1 MNTIYKVIW
10 NDALR
15 VYQVVNELCSSHRK
29 ACSVKAVHVEKPL
42 TQSVKQ
48 ALTAIAA
55 VAALIPAAQALDF
68 DPSYQIN
75 IGESTVVGGNDNIP
89 TFTADQLPQEGGIL
103 TIDKSV
109 LTGFTTQVYQQ
120 DESRDFTIF
129 KTDKDLWDPD
139 NITIQFV
146 DQEGNPLDDTDP
158 LGSTNAAAFY
168 YDAEFLGMLKDD
180 AHVAFTLKRI
190 DLLSNQGMGQ
200 RFDVSATDPTDPTG
214 PEGIVDDLKS
224 AITGGG
230 NITFSFTANQAG
242 GNTHGYLRL
251 ADFDDVAAGTQTNTY
266 SGWTFVGF
274 DDYHA
279 ESDSV
284 TIYFGKDKAFGNTEN
299 LEVATNSEVWFGDLD
314 RQQAYTQTVH
324 GLQGAGLLDLGSNAK
339 LTLAQSGTATGNVS
353 DGDETIRID
362 NEFAGSD
369 NAWFEIDLSNQ
380 VAGYEVWF
388 SNKNESKYG
397 AYTGGI
403 SLANGV
409 IQSYNDKRQITVDD
423 DIYTPNAILNTATL
437 RLENGGQLLTSG
449 SGIVH
454 NLIINNS
461 GSWTSGAE
469 NSNALA
475 FSTVD
480 LGTTVLQVTGDLTLQ
495 SDATV
500 NVDSLGTE
508 GLEGA
513 VSGKSFFDADE
524 GLESVL
530 IEVVGNVS
538 DNGHQLTLAGDAVSG
553 SGTAVMQGGEQVAE
567 AKWNFDS
574 TLQFAEGTGDAN
586 DTYSI
591 RYQLAEVNISGGKI
605 FSLSTKSGNETQNFT
620 ALLSGDGDLEIDAP
634 GKTIE
639 IGHNGGNAYTGDTV
653 VTNETNVVLTENAAL
668 GTGSGALTIEG
679 SGSVVLNQGVQQS
692 GSGLSGTGSLTINS
706 GAAYTLNG
714 SGDTTITNT
723 ILGSGSFNVDL
734 GGTDNELKFSQTDA
748 FNGALSLSH
757 GSLNLVN
764 GSTVLESSKVTLGFG
779 SAITFGSGSKVDS
792 LYVGSDADLNADTLI
807 IGGPAGLTVTD
818 KLTFENNRTFDVTD
832 VEVQADIDLI
842 DLDSDFSS
850 NNFVNAGTFDPD
862 GHSFSINVNGAETT
876 SDGKLKVVRDY
887 VQTVNNAKDEV
898 AETTWLLDPNLVA
911 KENEGLFAGVQ
922 LTNINVLSGKTLSI
936 GAGKDSTLTAQLS
949 SESNSGSI
957 VFSDGSITVSN
968 ESNDYDVATVVNAG
982 TTLTLGA
989 SHSLGNTSEL
999 SVAGTLVVGNGIEQ
1013 TVYGWDS
1020 GASGSITLDGSLAL
1034 DQTGDATI
1042 GNTFSGNGAFDVDLG
1057 DSGNSLVF
1065 SNGAAFSG
1073 FSGKLALSNLSF
1085 DVANTTNY
1093 STLLSGTDVQLNS
1106 GAIFNADAEGS
1117 IQTGKFDFNGG
1128 TLLIGDVT
1136 AGNETAPKLSVDGD
1150 ILISQSSTILLDG
1163 VNLQGTENILAA
1175 DNGVTQAIAG
1185 YTGQVSGSVADLKVS
1200 GTGESEI
1207 TNAGSDTPVAYG
1219 IWGTSG
1225 NVQDN
1230 TSDKTLDVNLTLEEI
1245 QLADTETGLILDASS
1260 LTAGADSTISAVI
1273 TDRDQTAGKIVFS
1286 GGSITLGGSE
1296 PNTYTGETD
1305 VTGGIVT
1312 LAKDSG
1318 FGTTS
1323 KLLIS
1328 NGAKVDLGNYN
1339 QTVGALEIGTDAVNA
1354 ADALTGTGTLTLGI
1368 PNGAKASHIY
1378 GTNDF
1383 FGTVALAN
1391 DHDLHLNS
1399 TDGLGDNATL
1409 VFNADSDSMLT
1420 LSGAGAGTFA
1430 TTLSGTGDVQLI
1442 GSTGIVIAGNN
1453 SNFGG
1458 DWLLSG
1464 SSTASVSGTA
1474 TNTVDLILGGSGGT
1488 VTLAGSNDKLTL
1500 TQAGSAFNVSHGFA
1514 GDGYLEVLG
1523 TGADQTFGFASQW
1536 DDFSGTMA
1544 IGSGLHMTVGGSAG
1558 TSGANNAHNLANAD
1572 FILSGDSTLT
1582 VASGSEAVDTFQ
1594 NLSIQNSTI
1603 VFEGTMGFG
1612 AGTDELA
1619 QLVVESLSA
1628 GTGSILNVAMPSAG
1642 SDMVGSLN
1650 QSNLLETSGL
1660 NPFQTLISTNGITGF
1675 ENLQLSGG
1683 NSGTDLRQNIVDEA
1697 GTTVATG
1704 HYDYVLASGG
1714 SDNND
1719 VGIAYTLT
1727 QVDISGNQTLTLTGS
1742 AEGAALSAKV
1752 TGNQTGDLL
1761 INGAKGS
1768 SVFLTGSNSYSG
1780 TTTVSSGVTLSAGES
1795 GLGHTENLL
1804 VSGSYVNSGTN
1815 TIGGLTVDSSGS
1827 VTLNETVLTIV
1838 HDETNGIS
1846 QVDGALQVGANGEL
1860 SVTNGQLIVSSNN
1873 ADEFLGLLVLGD
1885 GATSATAIAQ
1895 NADAFGTGTIE
1906 FVGSGSTFKLEDDA
1920 ASVLKNTFSGSGT
1933 ISVDLGS
1940 SGNAFVFEKDSTK
1953 LTAGS
1958 DLTLANAFFTFES
1971 GANAAMAERLDIT
1984 VGQGAVLTNNGDQDR
1999 SIHGLTLAGG
2009 VLDFGAVDNDSGVFN
2024 LGGSGSLTIEN
2035 DVVTTVTFDTAQST
2049 GTRNIGDTGSELLEE
2064 GGVFDLALITG
2075 IHDFTGATTTIGDK
2089 KKIDNLQTGVDFE
2102 ESRETIYQDIVSGD
2116 PLEKVAEIYRDNG
2129 NFFYDSG
2136 TGNGDGSVHIE
2147 YDFKRIDLLYTGN
2160 DNGLTIN
2167 ASGSLTA
2174 QVTGSGNLVLG
2185 SDAKNLSVGS
2195 TSGNTYT
2202 GATYV
2207 RDGAIVTIAQTSG
2220 FGFTKELKNEGTVAL
2235 ADGVSQT
2242 VGALTGDGTIELGA
2256 GSTFTL
2262 DNYLLDAED
2271 TLISSGSANVAVN
2284 NEIQGAAGAQFVI
2297 DAAYGQDGKSKG
2309 TVTFG
2314 QANDLS
2320 GASFKLTNAVFNID
2334 GSTDNDYRTASSST
2348 DFILSAGTDATVDAG
2363 ELTNGESYEF
2373 TELSLE
2379 SGARLSVTN
2388 VTLTSSSDVGMTDAV
2403 IQTDILDLTNA
2414 SSTLSVA
2421 AEIDDSFDVL
2431 ANDQDQYSSIV
2442 IKYGELKGGS
2452 STQSNLVRDP
2462 DFDLSEIHQSHNSES
2477 PVAYVKWDGD
2487 LSFGSGDSSD
2497 PNDGTVEMTYYV
2509 DSIQLADEGNV
2520 GLRLAASEGE
2530 DSALT
2535 ATVTDYFDE
2544 KNNETH
2550 HGSLTFAGGEITI
2563 GSATETEA
2571 NTYTGKTFVTGGSV
2585 TLAKDSGFGTT
2596 SLLTISGGSVDLAS
2610 YNQTVGALSVNGTEV
2625 LKGTGTLTIGL
2636 AGDDAATTSTISGA
2650 NNFAGTVALQ
2660 NDHTLTLSDT
2670 SGLGSQASVSFASA
2684 DEKLIVEDADGG
2696 VFGTSLLG
2704 AGSISLSG
2712 QGIEIA
2718 GGNGGFS
2725 GVWQILGDSS
2735 VSANGTSAASA
2746 DTLLGSGATVNF
2758 ETASGS
2764 LTLRNSG
2771 STSWSVDEAFAGLGT
2786 LYVFGTGSDEQE
2798 FAFSRDWSSSTTFTG
2813 TMSIGSGMRFT
2824 VGGTG
2829 SGVNNAANL
2838 SQADFVLNE
2847 GSTLV
2852 VAAQEQTVDTFD
2864 ELDVLGGTISLNGKF
2879 GLGAAPD
2886 ELGSLQVGSL
2896 TGSGNVA
2903 LLIPTGSESV
2913 AQTTTANA
2921 LFDID
2926 ASDEGLF
2933 QALVTAEN
2941 GAVSADGW
2949 TLNGSETTSGSGL
2962 RQDVKAAD
2970 GTPTVAHAYYDYALK
2985 AGTIGDKSALGIGY
2999 DLTQVDILQTLDF
3012 TSGGSL
3018 SATVTGSGN
3027 LVVTSGSVKL
3037 TGKNTYS
3044 GTTTVAGD
3052 LEAGESG
3059 LGHTSG
3065 LILESDAKYTNA
3077 GANTVG
3083 YLDQQNA
3090 TLSINDKLTV
3100 FGSQASTIA
3109 GGSVTGSGSLVL
3121 ESNTLTVSGTVGGD
3135 YTGRVELGAN
3145 GSGAELKLES
3155 GAAGLGTGLVNFTNS
3170 DSTVSIS
3177 AFEDTT
3183 LSNTY
3188 SGAGQ
3193 IDVDLGGKDNV
3204 FAFSA
3209 SQRSGDFTGKL
3220 NIANATY
3227 RLWNDNGSLSEATL
3241 STNAGAVVEVNTIGN
3256 LADRKVS
3263 SLTLGGGTLDFGEL
3277 STSNDENGQISTG
3290 SVNFVEGQHTTI
3302 DLTLAA
3308 QTDATGSAVFG
3319 TGEKLYLIEG
3329 YGSLGA
3335 GADVQDYLT
3344 LHTDAQTTTETVRQH
3359 NTDVA
3364 KLHYGSGALAS
3375 DDGGIYA
3382 SWNLD
3387 TIELLSNAN
3396 GGFRITENGTIS
3408 ALVSGSGDWT
3418 FDGTG
3423 AEVVIGTTSTNHNT
3437 YTGSTSVT
3445 NDAAVTLAKDEALGD
3460 TSKLEITS
3468 GGTVHFGNTAQTIG
3482 ALSVT
3487 DSGSFSLGASGSV
3500 SLSGNSYIGTANT
3513 AVSGTIAVTGSHSLT
3528 LGHEDATGEADIVLG
3543 QDDALVLDGIGTE
3556 ETPAVFDNQIAA
3568 ADGTSG
3574 GKVDIAAGSFVE
3586 LKNTTNTANVFST
3599 ASVDGTLYVNG
3610 MDETSTALGNAEIK
3624 MSGSGTTVLSGDA
3637 AWTLNNAL
3645 DIGAEATLALS
3656 AGGIG
3661 NEFKFGGTDQTINGK
3676 VTFTDLLFKLGTGS
3690 VLTNADVTAG
3700 SQTHIIVEQGDAAQ
3714 QVGDLTL
3721 ASGSEITFEGSMGV
3735 GNVDTKTL
3743 GQLNVSGTLTLEAG
3757 STVHVD
3763 IDEQTGAGS
3772 SIAQNQLVQTADE
3785 GSFQNLITAGTING
3799 TVGGISLTD
3808 SNGVK
3813 LQTVEGFIKD
3823 EDDNNVAVGSFGSV
3837 LQIQGKSFG
3846 VHYGLQAIDIV
3857 GDLTISESGTF
3868 AIDISSVTG
3877 SGSLTVSASGEGL
3890 TLSGTNGYTV
3900 ATNVT
3905 GILKADEGALGQ
3917 TQLLNVAE
3925 NASYT
3930 NIGENKVGELES
3942 SGTLVLD
3949 EALTVAN
3956 DKRGGDGVSHIADIV
3971 TGTGDLNI
3979 EQGELVVSTVET
3991 TGTGDIPGYSGD
4003 VTLGTE
4009 SAGATLTLEAEAGA
4023 KFGTGTIVFANKA
4036 SSLNAE
4042 ASGDV
4047 TLGNLLS
4054 GAGSIAV
4061 SGTGSN
4067 DAFGFNG
4074 SQTALAAG
4082 TDVSLTNVDYSLAK
4096 AGSDVFDN
4104 ASLSLA
4110 SGILTVNDGTSS
4122 YADRTIAGL
4131 TVNNAEVDFG
4141 TMGGDT
4147 QKGVINLAGNELV
4160 VGEDG
4165 ATFKL
4170 NAELDDLTSNDGAAA
4185 LTTGESI
4192 TLVTDASTGNTTGIE
4207 VIVGN
4212 DANSYSQ
4219 AIYQQHA
4226 QEDSASVHA
4235 YLTGTADSGMTAT
4248 DADQDGDFDLSVGLN
4263 HKALEIVDEY
4273 VVSKDGELSL
4283 KVTDHDLQASAG
4295 GLTVSGAQLTLS
4307 NEENNYHGAT
4317 KVEAGA
4323 ALTLGADTALG
4334 NTSELNVDDQSSVAF
4349 GGYDQTIGKIDS
4361 SGVLTSTDGEGNTL
4375 TITNGG
4381 RASGTNNDF
4390 HMNIVLNGTENLVL
4404 EDALALGDGSVTVS
4418 SADTDLVLNGI
4429 GTAETAVE
4437 YANSVGGS
4445 GGVTVS
4451 GNSNVLLTGTNNFAG
4466 GLTVEEGSTVNA
4478 EGDIYSHISTGEIAL
4493 AGTAN
4498 VTLTAQST
4506 GDWDWD
4512 RKVSGAGTLHLDR
4525 ADGAASGG
4533 DLVLTADSIKVF
4545 TGDIS
4550 LENWSIALNETSTT
4564 FNALKGSQA
4573 SLTLGAGANAEV
4585 TGDIALNGKTVTVG
4599 NGGSLTFTGVAAPG
4613 GDNDDASTLT
4623 VGELHLDD
4631 GFVIDLGVA
4640 DPNVKADQLLT
4651 QDDAGGTDVKVATAT
4666 NGISG
4671 DLSSG
4676 HVSVNGSTVSE
4687 DDTIRFNVVQTS
4699 TEEAKNGTVAEG
4711 IYGVKF
4717 EKTSGETADEKN
4729 LVVNYKLA
4737 GVEILGN
4744 KTLVMDGDGADE
4756 THGNTFTGFIKGSGN
4771 LEIAG
4776 DAVYLTNN
4784 TNSFTGTTTVVAG
4797 ASLHAA
4803 AGALGSETAST
4814 ASLNVSGAGTAYI
4827 TGNNT
4832 VEGLQIAQS
4841 GKLVLGDEKTAVP
4854 EDPVTLTLK
4863 SDVTAGSRLDGNL
4876 VGNGTLM
4883 VVGSGDV
4890 YDINKADLT
4899 IVGAQGDF
4907 YGDLVLDKR
4916 AWIDLTTTGT
4926 NIFGNSSADASNQI
4940 KVSKDSLLT
4949 IHSTNA
4955 LGSIFGGVFADGAG
4969 EHGGRVEITLADS
4982 SLGFMFSTKQNE
4994 AGFTG
4999 TIALQKG
5006 TIALDNLFSDAL
5018 PEGSAVKAL
5027 ADATLELGADGRAV
5041 LNSAIGG
5048 STGSYDAHLGGLTM
5062 KGGSIE
5068 FGSISYDAGDDSAA
5082 SGAHASHIDLGGDG
5096 ILDLYA
5102 PVKDEESGN
5111 IVTQSTITIAQ
5122 NETNTLSS
5130 SGTEMLA
5137 ADDGTSI
5144 VLIHGIGKL
5153 YANGVDVTDRAEDYR
5168 HILNDYLHLVNDAE
5182 GTQLLEQEVTI
5193 DGFGSVANVA
5203 EVVRTF
5209 DDELTFGH
5217 LSKDSTDYAVSLGYK
5232 VDQVGLLYS
5241 TDAIT
5246 SADISAGA
5254 YSNDNLW
5261 QGLTIT
5267 TSDKEERNVF
5277 QAAIVDG
5284 NNGAATGNLVLRGND
5299 KGDVL
5304 TIAGNNTYHGKTW
5317 LKDGAQIAFGIDNA
5331 FGNTQ
5336 ALRIDDTSSV
5346 DLGTHSQTVDMLF
5359 ALGDNAIKGAAGSE
5373 LTVSDEAVIKGANA
5387 GFAGD
5392 INLNGDTTI
5401 NNVAGLGTGTAALG
5415 SGVTLTIDGAE
5426 GDMRNSAISG
5436 GTNTSIAIE
5445 NQAAV
5450 AINDGQI
5457 DDYEGSFL
5465 VADDSS
5471 LAVSTVSGG
5480 IFEFNNLN
5488 TKIEGE
5494 LIIENAQFTI
5504 PKPVQTGNQKYS
5516 ILQGAE
5522 LTVDD
5527 NGEIVVSHAV
5537 DSNQVTDLALN
5548 DGSTITFDGGATPG
5562 VTNPDQGHIDL
5573 GGGNLAI
5580 KGDVTV
5586 KVDMG
5591 SYVNA
5596 DMVEE
5601 AQEVANL
5608 PLTATD
5614 LVADK
5619 TDMILSN
5626 LVSGDL
5632 PDNFTDGEGNDYRLT
5647 LETTG
5652 ADYADGKLNVG
5663 IYNDASDK
5671 DVVATGTYDYKVSL
5685 TDEGE
5690 NEGLN
5695 LSYGLVGVELHET
5708 LTLKGY
5714 EDEAF
5719 DNELG
5724 VAVTG
5729 KGGLKI
5735 ASGTVSITGENSYE
5749 GATTV
5754 QAGATLNTNSYGGS
5768 LGSAS
5773 KHTSKLELVSAAE
5786 DASTTGAIANI
5797 RGSETVGA
5805 LAMGEGTTLNL
5816 GAEAGGTSGEHVF
5829 FTIDSTVKDSHSVVA
5844 GNLVGGSDTTLAVI
5858 GDGKSDQADLTIKS
5872 ANKDFLGDIH
5882 LTGAHV
5888 KLESLNSLGVS
5899 GTVVFDEDS
5908 TVEISSSSNEGTTSD
5923 NHYGEGVE
5931 RNVHIFQHLLVGD
5944 GTLRVTL
5951 DNADDYFDF
5960 DARQY
5965 TYEDPAKQNFTGT
5978 MELVSGI
5985 FKFTEK
5991 NATVLQSVEVVLD
6004 ENGTLDISGQ
6014 PGNTVD
6020 RTIRGL
6026 TLVGGT
6032 LEFGS
6037 LSIDRVNTEAM
6048 SAHVDLM
6055 ENDLKL
6061 ADPEKKVQISFDQN
6075 AANNLSATGSEIVN
6089 ASDEDGSKIVLIHN
6103 IGDLKVIENGEERV
6117 FGSNDRLDDY
6127 MQLDLSDTN
6136 EKQTLKQALTTNP
6149 DGELVDVATV
6159 HRNFGSFGY
6168 EDLADVDLGNAV
6180 YVDYQINSIE
6190 LIHTTTDADAGD
6202 KRWEGLTV
6210 STSEAANNLGAH
6222 LSGAGNLVIAEGT
6235 GNKPLF
6241 IGSTKP
6247 ESEQNEYEGRTWV
6260 QAGADVAFAAD
6271 NAFGKTSALRVDAGA
6286 TVDLN
6291 GHSQIVG
6298 DLFIYGDDS
6307 LVGAAGS
6314 TLKVTGTSEISGTSR
6329 YEGEILFDSK
6339 DAVTGFVTEVEG
6351 LGTSMSIGDKYTLEV
6366 TDQTK
6371 TEGADTVQLSSNLKD
6386 GESGGGVL
6394 SIGSSTTSGNVP
6406 IELTGD
6412 NSGFSG
6418 LIQVNDGWSLAA
6430 TVNGDE
6436 ELADRLGKGELQLVS
6451 DAEAVI
6457 DFENSGD
6464 VAWNHVVTGGGNL
6477 VVSTDSGYAVDFTG
6491 GLDNFKGTVTVAGGN
6506 FDLAAH
6512 SGKLG
6517 GAESFVATGADSH
6530 VEVKG
6535 DNVHFDKDV
6544 IVENGASLGF
6554 EKPLDLSQTE
6564 EPLLTVDGDII
6575 IGANAQVNIN
6585 VDGELEVGET
6595 PDAPLDTSVITMA
6608 DEGKL
6613 EYVIAAVNEDAAP
6626 TGQVSVNSSA
6636 DLVLNM
6642 NGESGSGTTTAS
6654 IDITDGGKTVA
6665 TGKYDFDLAAS
6676 VDRKELGISYH
6687 LTEVDV
6693 HKGEKLRLAG
6703 AVSGATSS
6711 EDWDNASVLR
6721 ADITDTH
6728 GNGSVALVEGELKL
6742 TGGHNTYHGTTTVG
6756 NGSSEA
6762 VLTVGEGS
6770 SLGNTSTVTVNG
6782 NAALVNESVLTKA
6795 QNIVVDEA
6803 GALNLSAWRET
6814 SGLQKVSRLELT
6826 SGKSVVNGTFIG
6838 EGDLALTNKATF
6850 DVNNLSDYEYTG
6862 NVSVGEEARFA
6873 LNATG
6878 GTTVEVHNNFEA
6890 LPDADAGTVAFTGNG
6905 ATFKLEGHSVDF
6917 KSGTFSL
6924 GDNVTI
6930 SASNINALG
6939 GEDSTMTITTEGKD
6953 DEATVLFNYTE
6964 EKSNRYVTMT
6974 QTMTSGIT
6982 FEKTGNGVLEL
6993 SDNAMGAG
7001 AVKVE
7006 EGGAFF
7012 GEAGQ
7017 TDAFDTDLTVGED
7030 GWAAGFGGVGTLTV
7044 DRGGSFYVGGRAGYN
7059 SLLSNGVA
7067 RLAEGDE
7074 AGEATG
7080 GKTVSFTVN
7089 GDVNNK
7095 GVIYVGSKTD
7105 EGAAPADSSYI
7116 GNELVIKGDYNVTAS
7131 DNGGIFDMNA
7141 VIAGN
7146 DKSSADHVTITG
7158 KINGEGYIDVNYDE
7172 TASTG
7177 GELEYLGLV
7186 SVNGGD
7192 DGESLKLKDKIKIG
7206 DLWYRL
7212 MWSSDENEY
7221 YLQSSV
7227 TDPGDGSWDTEDV
7240 ENVGGGARSALALM
7254 QVQTFDLSIH
7264 DHIGETL
7271 YVDPVTGEERRTTFW
7286 MIQRGDWTKF
7296 DNASGQLN
7304 ADGHVYTTHLGSDL
7318 ITRNTDNG
7326 TVRWGLL
7333 GSFADGDFDI
7343 SSSLDGKTAQGSFRG
7358 YSVGGYWAFES
7369 SAESGPFA
7377 ALQLRYNWF
7386 DNENGKDE
7394 YDVDGISITAEAGY
7408 DKRLSKGTTSS
7419 GRTYEWRVEPHV
7431 RAYWTNYGDPDDYT
7445 TPLGETYS
7453 SSFDNGM
7460 MVRVGARTKIAS
7472 MKGTGPAVQAYA
7484 EANWVYNNGDYS
7496 TTVSTKYGDVTSTQ
7510 EGANFAELRLG
7521 LEAQFTPKVN
7531 LWVEGHHQ
7539 TGSDNYESSGAMIGF
7554 KYRW

>member
-1 MNTIYKVIW
+1 
-10 NDALR
+10 
-15 VYQVVNELCSSHRK
+15 
-29 ACSVKAVHVEKPL
+29 
-42 TQSVKQ
+42 
-48 ALTAIAA
+48 
-55 VAALIPAAQALDF
+55 
-68 DPSYQIN
+68 
-75 IGESTVVGGNDNIP
+75 
-89 TFTADQLPQEGGIL
+89 
-103 TIDKSV
+103 
-109 LTGFTTQVYQQ
+109 
-120 DESRDFTIF
+120 
-129 KTDKDLWDPD
+129 
-139 NITIQFV
+139 
-146 DQEGNPLDDTDP
+146 
-158 LGSTNAAAFY
+158 
-168 YDAEFLGMLKDD
+168 
-180 AHVAFTLKRI
+180 
-190 DLLSNQGMGQ
+190 
-200 RFDVSATDPTDPTG
+200 
-214 PEGIVDDLKS
+214 
-224 AITGGG
+224 
-230 NITFSFTANQAG
+230 
-242 GNTHGYLRL
+242 
-251 ADFDDVAAGTQTNTY
+251 
-266 SGWTFVGF
+266 
-274 DDYHA
+274 
-279 ESDSV
+279 
-284 TIYFGKDKAFGNTEN
+284 
-299 LEVATNSEVWFGDLD
+299 
-314 RQQAYTQTVH
+314 
-324 GLQGAGLLDLGSNAK
+324 
-339 LTLAQSGTATGNVS
+339 
-353 DGDETIRID
+353 
-362 NEFAGSD
+362 
-369 NAWFEIDLSNQ
+369 
-380 VAGYEVWF
+380 
-388 SNKNESKYG
+388 
-397 AYTGGI
+397 
-403 SLANGV
+403 
-409 IQSYNDKRQITVDD
+409 
-423 DIYTPNAILNTATL
+423 
-437 RLENGGQLLTSG
+437 
-449 SGIVH
+449 
-454 NLIINNS
+454 
-461 GSWTSGAE
+461 
-469 NSNALA
+469 
-475 FSTVD
+475 
-480 LGTTVLQVTGDLTLQ
+480 
-495 SDATV
+495 
-500 NVDSLGTE
+500 
-508 GLEGA
+508 
-513 VSGKSFFDADE
+513 
-524 GLESVL
+524 
-530 IEVVGNVS
+530 
-538 DNGHQLTLAGDAVSG
+538 
-553 SGTAVMQGGEQVAE
+553 
-567 AKWNFDS
+567 
-574 TLQFAEGTGDAN
+574 
-586 DTYSI
+586 
-591 RYQLAEVNISGGKI
+591 
-605 FSLSTKSGNETQNFT
+605 
-620 ALLSGDGDLEIDAP
+620 
-634 GKTIE
+634 
-639 IGHNGGNAYTGDTV
+639 
-653 VTNETNVVLTENAAL
+653 
-668 GTGSGALTIEG
+668 
-679 SGSVVLNQGVQQS
+679 
-692 GSGLSGTGSLTINS
+692 
-706 GAAYTLNG
+706 
-714 SGDTTITNT
+714 
-723 ILGSGSFNVDL
+723 
-734 GGTDNELKFSQTDA
+734 
-748 FNGALSLSH
+748 
-757 GSLNLVN
+757 
-764 GSTVLESSKVTLGFG
+764 
-779 SAITFGSGSKVDS
+779 
-792 LYVGSDADLNADTLI
+792 
-807 IGGPAGLTVTD
+807 
-818 KLTFENNRTFDVTD
+818 
-832 VEVQADIDLI
+832 
-842 DLDSDFSS
+842 
-850 NNFVNAGTFDPD
+850 
-862 GHSFSINVNGAETT
+862 
-876 SDGKLKVVRDY
+876 
-887 VQTVNNAKDEV
+887 
-898 AETTWLLDPNLVA
+898 
-911 KENEGLFAGVQ
+911 
-922 LTNINVLSGKTLSI
+922 
-936 GAGKDSTLTAQLS
+936 
-949 SESNSGSI
+949 
-957 VFSDGSITVSN
+957 
-968 ESNDYDVATVVNAG
+968 
-982 TTLTLGA
+982 
-989 SHSLGNTSEL
+989 
-999 SVAGTLVVGNGIEQ
+999 
-1013 TVYGWDS
+1013 
-1020 GASGSITLDGSLAL
+1020 
-1034 DQTGDATI
+1034 
-1042 GNTFSGNGAFDVDLG
+1042 
-1057 DSGNSLVF
+1057 
-1065 SNGAAFSG
+1065 
-1073 FSGKLALSNLSF
+1073 
-1085 DVANTTNY
+1085 
-1093 STLLSGTDVQLNS
+1093 
-1106 GAIFNADAEGS
+1106 
-1117 IQTGKFDFNGG
+1117 
-1128 TLLIGDVT
+1128 
-1136 AGNETAPKLSVDGD
+1136 
-1150 ILISQSSTILLDG
+1150 
-1163 VNLQGTENILAA
+1163 
-1175 DNGVTQAIAG
+1175 
-1185 YTGQVSGSVADLKVS
+1185 
-1200 GTGESEI
+1200 
-1207 TNAGSDTPVAYG
+1207 
-1219 IWGTSG
+1219 
-1225 NVQDN
+1225 
-1230 TSDKTLDVNLTLEEI
+1230 
-1245 QLADTETGLILDASS
+1245 
-1260 LTAGADSTISAVI
+1260 
-1273 TDRDQTAGKIVFS
+1273 
-1286 GGSITLGGSE
+1286 
-1296 PNTYTGETD
+1296 
-1305 VTGGIVT
+1305 
-1312 LAKDSG
+1312 
-1318 FGTTS
+1318 
-1323 KLLIS
+1323 
-1328 NGAKVDLGNYN
+1328 
-1339 QTVGALEIGTDAVNA
+1339 
-1354 ADALTGTGTLTLGI
+1354 
-1368 PNGAKASHIY
+1368 
-1378 GTNDF
+1378 
-1383 FGTVALAN
+1383 
-1391 DHDLHLNS
+1391 
-1399 TDGLGDNATL
+1399 
-1409 VFNADSDSMLT
+1409 
-1420 LSGAGAGTFA
+1420 
-1430 TTLSGTGDVQLI
+1430 
-1442 GSTGIVIAGNN
+1442 
-1453 SNFGG
+1453 
-1458 DWLLSG
+1458 
-1464 SSTASVSGTA
+1464 
-1474 TNTVDLILGGSGGT
+1474 
-1488 VTLAGSNDKLTL
+1488 
-1500 TQAGSAFNVSHGFA
+1500 
-1514 GDGYLEVLG
+1514 
-1523 TGADQTFGFASQW
+1523 
-1536 DDFSGTMA
+1536 MA
-1544 IGSGLHMTVGGSAG
+1544 IGNGLLMTVGSSAG
-1558 TSGANNAHNLANAD
+1558 AASNNAHNLANAD
-1572 FILSGDSTLT
+1572 FIVSGGSVLT
-1582 VASGSEAVDTFQ
+1582 VETGTAAVDTFDK
-1594 NLSIQNSTI
+1594 LTI
-1603 VFEGTMGFG
+1603 DSGTVAFQGTLGFG
-1612 AGTDELA
+1612 ATTNELA
-1619 QLVVESLSA
+1619 QLVVGSLDAQQGATLNVSMP
-1628 GTGSILNVAMPSAG
+1628 GQNGNLTGSLAQTDLLTQNG
-1642 SDMVGSLN
+1642 S
-1650 QSNLLETSGL
+1650 
-1660 NPFQTLISTNGITGF
+1660 NPFQTLISTTEGITGF

-1683 NSGTDLRQNIVDEA
+1683 NSGSGLLQDIVS
-1697 GTTVATG
+1697 GNTTVATG
-1704 HYDYVLASGG
+1704 HYDYELASGNG
-1714 SDNND
+1714 GKD
-1719 VGIAYTLT
+1719 VGISYTLT
-1727 QVDISGNQTLTLTGS
+1727 QVDIEDNRTLTLTGTADGS
-1742 AEGAALSAKV
+1742 TLSA
-1752 TGNQTGDLL
+1752 
-1761 INGAKGS
+1761 A
-1768 SVFLTGSNSYSG
+1768 LTGSTSGELIVDGTKGSKVSLTGTNTYSG
-1780 TTTVSSGVTLSAGES
+1780 STTVNAGVTLEAGVS

-1804 VSGSYVNSGTN
+1804 VSGTYVNSGAN
-1815 TIGGLTVDSSGS
+1815 TIGGLTVDQNGE
-1827 VTLNETVLTIV
+1827 LDLGAAGTVLTIAET
-1838 HDETNGIS
+1838 DEAESSVINGTLTGS
-1846 QVDGALQVGANGEL
+1846 GTLHLANDGVGLTINSSNAAFGGTLIIGSGANTGI
-1860 SVTNGQLIVSSNN
+1860 TTITQ
-1873 ADEFLGLLVLGD
+1873 A
-1885 GATSATAIAQ
+1885 SAL
-1895 NADAFGTGTIE
+1895 
-1906 FVGSGSTFKLEDDA
+1906 GSGTVVFGSSGSKYSVDLNEA
-1920 ASVLKNTFSGSGT
+1920 ATIQNTFSGSGT
-1933 ISVDLGS
+1933 ILVDLGS
-1940 SGNAFVFEKDSTK
+1940 SGNAFTFGKDSTA
-1953 LTAGS
+1953 LTEGS
-1958 DLTLANAFFTFES
+1958 DLNLSNVAYSFES
-1971 GANAAMAERLDIT
+1971 GANAGMASKLDIT
-1984 VGQGAVLTNNGDQDR
+1984 VGQGAVLSNKGDQDR
-1999 SIHGLTLAGG
+1999 NLHGLTLDGG
-2009 VLDFGAVDNDSGVFN
+2009 LVDFGILDDHTGQFN
-2024 LGGSGSLTIEN
+2024 LGGGNLTISSETKVAFDTPDTTETGDREITTGQNLLSGGLFDLTLVSGIGNFSGALGTVDDEGNQLVSGLITDDSFSGSH
-2035 DVVTTVTFDTAQST
+2035 
-2049 GTRNIGDTGSELLEE
+2049 ELLLQDVDSDGANEE
-2064 GGVFDLALITG
+2064 VA
-2075 IHDFTGATTTIGDK
+2075 
-2089 KKIDNLQTGVDFE
+2089 NL
-2102 ESRETIYQDIVSGD
+2102 
-2116 PLEKVAEIYRDNG
+2116 YRDKG
-2129 NFFYDSG
+2129 QFYYNDIDKEL
-2136 TGNGDGSVHIE
+2136 TVE
-2147 YDFKRIDLLYTGN
+2147 YEVRVIDLLH
-2160 DNGLTIN
+2160 DVDDQGLTIN
-2167 ASGSLTA
+2167 VAGMADPAVLTA
-2174 QVTGSGNLVLG
+2174 QVTGSGNIVFEGGELTIG
-2185 SDAKNLSVGS
+2185 EAGETQDHNS
-2195 TSGNTYT
+2195 YT
-2202 GATYV
+2202 GKTYV
-2207 RDGAIVTIAQTSG
+2207 RDNAIVTIAEDSG
-2220 FGFTKELKNEGTVAL
+2220 FGTTAELNI
-2235 ADGVSQT
+2235 ADGSIVNVGAGLKQT
-2242 VGALTGDGTIELGA
+2242 VGSLTNTGTLNLGQSSTFTIDHSLLGETAAGNIAIATVVNGSTGAEFAIDGAYGTSGKAALDFADNNASNLS
-2256 GSTFTL
+2256 GSTFHLSNVLMTANGTNDKNYQIASTASDFVL
-2262 DNYLLDAED
+2262 DSGTVFTVNAANAGTGYEFLNEL
-2271 TLISSGSANVAVN
+2271 SFQNSGS
-2284 NEIQGAAGAQFVI
+2284 ISVI
-2297 DAAYGQDGKSKG
+2297 N
-2309 TVTFG
+2309 T
-2314 QANDLS
+2314 
-2320 GASFKLTNAVFNID
+2320 
-2334 GSTDNDYRTASSST
+2334 
-2348 DFILSAGTDATVDAG
+2348 
-2363 ELTNGESYEF
+2363 
-2373 TELSLE
+2373 
-2379 SGARLSVTN
+2379 
-2388 VTLTSSSDVGMTDAV
+2388 TLTTEETDAV
-2403 IQTDILDLTNA
+2403 IHVGTLDLTGKG
-2414 SSTLSVA
+2414 TLSVS
-2421 AEIDDSFDVL
+2421 AEITDSFNLLEDDGKTFKQTVIAYDKLTEKSDTENLKASGEPAPSALRDGSDV
-2431 ANDQDQYSSIV
+2431 
-2442 IKYGELKGGS
+2442 
-2452 STQSNLVRDP
+2452 
-2462 DFDLSEIHQSHNSES
+2462 
-2477 PVAYVKWDGD
+2477 VAYVTW
-2487 LSFGSGDSSD
+2487 SGDTEFVS
-2497 PNDGTVEMTYYV
+2497 GTGTSGSVVMAYQV
-2509 DSIQLADEGNV
+2509 DELQLAQETAEDQIGG
-2520 GLRLAASEGE
+2520 GLEIQADANTTDKVLSATIVDYKE
-2530 DSALT
+2530 DQRGTISFT
-2535 ATVTDYFDE
+2535 
-2544 KNNETH
+2544 
-2550 HGSLTFAGGEITI
+2550 GGDITI
-2563 GSATETEA
+2563 GGTGT
-2571 NTYTGKTFVTGGSV
+2571 NTYTGKTFVTDGSV
-2585 TLAKDSGFGTT
+2585 TLAKADGFGQTQ
-2596 SLLTISGGSVDLAS
+2596 LLSITGGSVKL
-2610 YNQTVGALSVNGTEV
+2610 NGQTQTVGALQITNAASIV
-2625 LKGTGTLTIGL
+2625 GTGTLTLGSSDYQNL
-2636 AGDDAATTSTISGA
+2636 GSNVSGA
-2650 NNFAGTVALQ
+2650 NSSGFTGNVVLS
-2660 NDHTLTLSDT
+2660 NNHTLELD
-2670 SGLGSQASVSFASA
+2670 SA
-2684 DEKLIVEDADGG
+2684 
-2696 VFGTSLLG
+2696 
-2704 AGSISLSG
+2704 
-2712 QGIEIA
+2712 
-2718 GGNGGFS
+2718 
-2725 GVWQILGDSS
+2725 
-2735 VSANGTSAASA
+2735 
-2746 DTLLGSGATVNF
+2746 
-2758 ETASGS
+2758 
-2764 LTLRNSG
+2764 
-2771 STSWSVDEAFAGLGT
+2771 AGLGT
-2786 LYVFGTGSDEQE
+2786 TGQFQFADADSEILITGDKDGVLGKTLSGGGSVTLSSAAVTATADNSNYSGTWTLSGGSTLKVDSSNGIAADTKLGTGLIKLDSDEE
-2798 FAFSRDWSSSTTFTG
+2798 TLDITLGTDVGTLDNVVSGAGHLIVTGADDAFNMTG
-2813 TMSIGSGMRFT
+2813 KWTDF
-2824 VGGTG
+2824 
-2829 SGVNNAANL
+2829 SGVFTRTSGKMIVSAVAGSSGAQNAANL
-2838 SQADFVLNE
+2838 KQADYE
-2847 GSTLV
+2847 AGAGSLLAV
-2852 VAAQEQTVDTFD
+2852 ES
-2864 ELDVLGGTISLNGKF
+2864 GGTVNTFRNLSFTGGNIDF
-2879 GLGAAPD
+2879 GSDFAIRPD
-2886 ELGSLQVGSL
+2886 GSFSALAIAGEL
-2896 TGSGNVA
+2896 TVA
-2903 LLIPTGSESV
+2903 EG
-2913 AQTTTANA
+2913 QTANIYIRFEDSSEKRA
-2921 LFDID
+2921 TDSLVEKSVVDSANHDAFLTLID
-2926 ASDEGLF
+2926 GQSGIVDVN
-2933 QALVTAEN
+2933 Q
-2941 GAVSADGW
+2941 W
-2949 TLNGSETTSGSGL
+2949 TLNGSSNAATIKQSIMSGKHHVADAIYSYQLANGSDKTDLGILFDMTEIIVEPGMALSLSETGTLGVIISGDGGLTVTNKDGLTLTNSGNGYLGATTVTGTLTAGVSGLGDTSALIVEGSGSYINSGSNTVGALEVDGNGNLTLNDTTTLTVTGGTNNTIGSTATVSGKGELELTGGELTVQSTAANTSGFTGTVSVASGVDLTLETTGSSAGLGAGVIKTVAGADVQVTGSSASTLTNTVEGAGTLTINLGNADNLFRFDGDQSLSGFTGTLNLTSGTIDLTEDDVLQGATLATTSDSVIIVNDSESTADRKIGALTLAGGVIDFDTLTGGATDGQIVTSSFSNTADTTIKLTLGDVTNDVGSNVFGSGAGTSTLLIEGFDATQVDFTHLSISGSEKLTQTVNQSGRGNVADLTYENGELVAQTTGIAAQWGLTTITLTNESNSGFRIDASSEDGDSGAIHALISGSGNIEFAGGTVSLVNANAYTGTTYVTGGQLNLGVTEALGDTEDL
-2962 RQDVKAAD
+2962 RISSGA
-2970 GTPTVAHAYYDYALK
+2970 VAFGDTTQ
-2985 AGTIGDKSALGIGY
+2985 TIGAMH
-2999 DLTQVDILQTLDF
+2999 VD
-3012 TSGGSL
+3012 
-3018 SATVTGSGN
+3018 A
-3027 LVVTSGSVKL
+3027 SGSF
-3037 TGKNTYS
+3037 S
-3044 GTTTVAGD
+3044 M
-3052 LEAGESG
+3052 
-3059 LGHTSG
+3059 
-3065 LILESDAKYTNA
+3065 
-3077 GANTVG
+3077 
-3083 YLDQQNA
+3083 
-3090 TLSINDKLTV
+3090 
-3100 FGSQASTIA
+3100 A
-3109 GGSVTGSGSLVL
+3109 GGSVTLSSGASVI
-3121 ESNTLTVSGTVGGD
+3121 SGENEEATVGTI
-3135 YTGRVELGAN
+3135 YLTG
-3145 GSGAELKLES
+3145 
-3155 GAAGLGTGLVNFTNS
+3155 T
-3170 DSTVSIS
+3170 
-3177 AFEDTT
+3177 DTT
-3183 LSNTY
+3183 LELQN
-3188 SGAGQ
+3188 
-3193 IDVDLGGKDNV
+3193 
-3204 FAFSA
+3204 
-3209 SQRSGDFTGKL
+3209 
-3220 NIANATY
+3220 ANAAGD
-3227 RLWNDNGSLSEATL
+3227 LVLSAAQDT
-3241 STNAGAVVEVNTIGN
+3241 TISFT
-3256 LADRKVS
+3256 KF
-3263 SLTLGGGTLDFGEL
+3263 GTA
-3277 STSNDENGQISTG
+3277 QAYA
-3290 SVNFVEGQHTTI
+3290 SVN
-3302 DLTLAA
+3302 
-3308 QTDATGSAVFG
+3308 
-3319 TGEKLYLIEG
+3319 
-3329 YGSLGA
+3329 
-3335 GADVQDYLT
+3335 
-3344 LHTDAQTTTETVRQH
+3344 
-3359 NTDVA
+3359 
-3364 KLHYGSGALAS
+3364 
-3375 DDGGIYA
+3375 
-3382 SWNLD
+3382 NL
-3387 TIELLSNAN
+3387 L
-3396 GGFRITENGTIS
+3396 
-3408 ALVSGSGDWT
+3408 SGSG
-3418 FDGTG
+3418 
-3423 AEVVIGTTSTNHNT
+3423 T
-3437 YTGSTSVT
+3437 Y
-3445 NDAAVTLAKDEALGD
+3445 AVG
-3460 TSKLEITS
+3460 
-3468 GGTVHFGNTAQTIG
+3468 
-3482 ALSVT
+3482 
-3487 DSGSFSLGASGSV
+3487 
-3500 SLSGNSYIGTANT
+3500 
-3513 AVSGTIAVTGSHSLT
+3513 
-3528 LGHEDATGEADIVLG
+3528 
-3543 QDDALVLDGIGTE
+3543 DGISD
-3556 ETPAVFDNQIAA
+3556 A
-3568 ADGTSG
+3568 
-3574 GKVDIAAGSFVE
+3574 FVE
-3586 LKNTTNTANVFST
+3586 LSNKQNDFGAVNVLN
-3599 ASVDGTLYVNG
+3599 AGHLLVNG
-3610 MDETSTALGNAEIK
+3610 MDAPDGTALGNAEL
-3624 MSGSGTTVLSGDA
+3624 TV
-3637 AWTLNNAL
+3637 NA
-3645 DIGAEATLALS
+3645 GGEATLNGWSGWTFGNVLDVSGALHIS
-3656 AGGIG
+3656 AGGAVF
-3661 NEFKFGGTDQTINGK
+3661 NFGDGSTTQSVDGT
-3676 VTFTDLLFKLGTGS
+3676 LG
-3690 VLTNADVTAG
+3690 LTNAQFTIGGQNAAVVQDADLIAG
-3700 SQTHIIVEQGDAAQ
+3700 SGSNIHVATGSAAQ
-3714 QVGDLTL
+3714 QLDGLTITDG
-3721 ASGSEITFEGSMGV
+3721 ASMTFEGTLGV
-3735 GNVDTKTL
+3735 DNVGTTTL
-3743 GQLNVSGTLTLEAG
+3743 GQLNVQGDVKLESGTIHVSTGEQAATSDAIDQSNLVTTAG
-3757 STVHVD
+3757 EGTF
-3763 IDEQTGAGS
+3763 QT
-3772 SIAQNQLVQTADE
+3772 
-3785 GSFQNLITAGTING
+3785 LITAGHIS
-3799 TVGGISLTD
+3799 GGLDQFTLMDEQNQQVQSVIA
-3808 SNGVK
+3808 
-3813 LQTVEGFIKD
+3813 EIKD
-3823 EDDNNVAVGSFGSV
+3823 GEDTVAYGSFGPK
-3837 LQIQGKSFG
+3837 LQISEDKKTLG
-3846 VHYGLQAIDIV
+3846 VQYGLSSIDIV
-3857 GDLTISESGTF
+3857 GNLTISEADEFGVYIT
-3868 AIDISSVTG
+3868 SSN
-3877 SGSLTVSASGEGL
+3877 SGSLTVTSSVNEGGLHL
-3890 TLSGTNGYTV
+3890 TGTKNDYQV
-3900 ATNVT
+3900 ATIVDSNAKLIAET
-3905 GILKADEGALGQ
+3905 GALGQ
-3917 TQLLNVAE
+3917 TESLTVNTDAVF
-3925 NASYT
+3925 
-3930 NIGENKVGELES
+3930 ENKGANEVGSLNS
-3942 SGTLVLD
+3942 SGTMTLAGDLIVKNAD
-3949 EALTVAN
+3949 GQSSSIAGTVQ
-3956 DKRGGDGVSHIADIV
+3956 GDGNLN
-3971 TGTGDLNI
+3971 GDL
-3979 EQGELVVSTVET
+3979 VVET
-3991 TGTGDIPGYSGD
+3991 GEMSVASTTDASTYQGDVLLGSAEEQKSAVLKIDGLAGFGSGTIEFVTAVSELHLEKLSGD
-4003 VTLGTE
+4003 KQLTNLVSG
-4009 SAGATLTLEAEAGA
+4009 AGRISVI
-4023 KFGTGTIVFANKA
+4023 GTGT
-4036 SSLNAE
+4036 
-4042 ASGDV
+4042 
-4047 TLGNLLS
+4047 
-4054 GAGSIAV
+4054 
-4061 SGTGSN
+4061 
-4067 DAFGFNG
+4067 DATFGFHKD
-4074 SQTALAAG
+4074 QTALAKG
-4082 TDVSLTNVDYSLAK
+4082 TTVTLTDIDYNLGK
-4096 AGSDVFDN
+4096 DGSDVFAN
-4104 ASLSLA
+4104 ASLSLT
-4110 SGILTVNDGTSS
+4110 SGTLTVNDGTSS

-4147 QKGVINLAGNELV
+4147 QKGVINLAGNELD

-4165 ATFKL
+4165 ATFKF
-4170 NAELDDLTSNDGAAA
+4170 NAELDDLTSDDGSAA

-4192 TLVTDASTGNTTGIE
+4192 TLVTAASTGNTTGIG
-4207 VIVGN
+4207 VIVG
-4212 DANSYSQ
+4212 DAANSYSQ

-4226 QEDSASVHA
+4226 QEDTASVHA
-4235 YLTGTADSGMTAT
+4235 YLTGTADSSMTAT

-4361 SGVLTSTDGEGNTL
+4361 SGVLTSTNGEGNTL

-4390 HMNIVLNGTENLVL
+4390 HMNIVLNGSENLVL
-4404 EDALALGDGSVTVS
+4404 EDALALGDGSVTIS

-4437 YANSVGGS
+4437 YANNVGGS

-4451 GNSNVLLTGTNNFAG
+4451 GNSNVLLTGTNDFAG
-4466 GLTVEEGSTVNA
+4466 GLTVEENSTVNA
-4478 EGDIYSHISTGEIAL
+4478 EGDIYSHIGSGALAL

-4498 VTLTAQST
+4498 FTLTAQST

-4803 AGALGSETAST
+4803 AGALGSETVST

-5048 STGSYDAHLGGLTM
+5048 NTGSYDAHLGGLTM

-5068 FGSISYDAGDDSAA
+5068 FGSINYDAGDDSAA

-5153 YANGVDVTDRAEDYR
+5153 YANGVDVTDRAEEYGQ
-5168 HILNDYLHLVNDAE
+5168 ILNDYLHLVNDAE
-5182 GTQLLEQEVTI
+5182 GTQLLEQEVSI
-5193 DGFGSVANVA
+5193 DGSGSVVDVA

-5232 VDQVGLLYS
+5232 VDQVGLLHA

-5284 NNGAATGNLVLRGND
+5284 NNGAATGNLVLRGNG

-5336 ALRIDDTSSV
+5336 ALRIDDTSSA

-5359 ALGDNAIKGAAGSE
+5359 ALGDNAIQGAEGSE

-5401 NNVAGLGTGTAALG
+5401 NNVAGLGKGTAQLG
-5415 SGVTLTIDGAE
+5415 SGVTLTVDGAE
-5426 GDMRNSAISG
+5426 GDLFNSAISG

-5695 LSYGLVGVELHET
+5695 LSYGLVGVELHKT

-5735 ASGTVSITGENSYE
+5735 ASGTVSITGKNSYE

-5816 GAEAGGTSGEHVF
+5816 GAEAGGTSGEHVV
-5829 FTIDSTVKDSHSVVA
+5829 FTIDSTVNDSHSNVA

-5858 GDGKSDQADLTIKS
+5858 GDGKSDRADLTIKS
-5872 ANKDFLGDIH
+5872 ANRDFLGDIH

-5931 RNVHIFQHLLVGD
+5931 RNVHIFQNLLVGD

-5965 TYEDPAKQNFTGT
+5965 TYEDPDKQNFTGT

-6136 EKQTLKQALTTNP
+6136 EEQTLKQALTTDP

-6339 DAVTGFVTEVEG
+6339 EAVTGFVTEVEG
-6351 LGTSMSIGDKYTLEV
+6351 LGTSMSIGDKYTLQV

-6412 NSGFSG
+6412 NIGFSG

-6436 ELADRLGKGELQLVS
+6436 DLADRLGKGELQLVS

-6464 VAWNHVVTGGGNL
+6464 VAWNHAVTGGGNL
-6477 VVSTDSGYAVDFTG
+6477 VVSTDSGFAVDFTG

-6535 DNVHFDKDV
+6535 ENVHFDKDV

-6693 HKGEKLRLAG
+6693 HKGETLRLAG

-6905 ATFKLEGHSVDF
+6905 ATFKLESHSVDF

-6939 GEDSTMTITTEGKD
+6939 GDDSTMTITTEGKD
-6953 DEATVLFNYTE
+6953 DEATVLFNYAE

-7006 EGGAFF
+7006 EGGALF

-7059 SLLSNGVA
+7059 SILSNGVA

-7074 AGEATG
+7074 SGEAIDDG
-7080 GKTVSFTVN
+7080 NTVSFTVN

-7105 EGAAPADSSYI
+7105 DGAAPADSSYI

-7212 MWSSDENEY
+7212 MWSADENEY

-7227 TDPGDGSWDTEDV
+7227 TDPGDGSWDTENV

-7271 YVDPVTGEERRTTFW
+7271 YVDPVTGEERKTTFW

-7394 YDVDGISITAEAGY
+7394 YDVDGVSVTAEAGY
-7408 DKRLSKGTTSS
+7408 DMLLSKGTTES

-7431 RAYWTNYGDPDDYT
+7431 RAYWTNFGDPDDYT

-7496 TTVSTKYGDVTSTQ
+7496 TTVATKYGESTSTQ

-7521 LEAQFTPKVN
+7521 LEAQFTPSVN

-7539 TGSDNYESSGAMIGF
+7539 TGADNYESSGAMIGF

>member
-1 MNTIYKVIW
+1 MNAIYKVIW

-15 VYQVVNELCSSHRK
+15 LYQVVNEMCRSRRK
-29 ACSVKAVHVEKPL
+29 GCSVKAVHVQEH
-42 TQSVKQ
+42 SVTESLKRG
-48 ALTAIAA
+48 ALIAGSALSLMVAAMPAWAYELDGLQLNMGGAMVTNEPTIAA
-55 VAALIPAAQALDF
+55 ELLPDGEQIVLDLDSTIFNNINGFLFSQDDGPLMTLFTVDGDWSGNNVELVFKQNGQIITGNTFTQLVPGQASYTYEMTGF
-68 DPSYQIN
+68 KGGRGYIASYQLQ
-75 IGESTVVGGNDNIP
+75 S
-89 TFTADQLPQEGGIL
+89 
-103 TIDKSV
+103 
-109 LTGFTTQVYQQ
+109 
-120 DESRDFTIF
+120 
-129 KTDKDLWDPD
+129 
-139 NITIQFV
+139 
-146 DQEGNPLDDTDP
+146 
-158 LGSTNAAAFY
+158 
-168 YDAEFLGMLKDD
+168 
-180 AHVAFTLKRI
+180 I
-190 DLLSNQGMGQ
+190 DLLNDQGAGLY
-200 RFDVSATDPTDPTG
+200 FDVSDNTNDDFKATLHG
-214 PEGIVDDLKS
+214 
-224 AITGGG
+224 AG
-230 NITFSFTANQAG
+230 NITFGYATENQD
-242 GNTHGYLRL
+242 GYLTI
-251 ADFDDVAAGTQTNTY
+251 AGTGTNDYT
-266 SGWTFVGF
+266 GRTFVGYSA
-274 DDYHA
+274 DGNVSA
-279 ESDSV
+279 SKA
-284 TIYFGKDKAFGNTEN
+284 TIYFGKTEAFGQTLN
-299 LEVATNSEVWFGDLD
+299 LDVESASSVHIGGKNDD
-314 RQQAYTQTVH
+314 QAYEQSVH
-324 GLQGAGLLDLGSNAK
+324 GLQGKGLIALGAQGK
-339 LTLAQSGTATGNVS
+339 LHLGQSGTGTGNYDATEGV
-353 DGDETIRID
+353 IRID
-362 NEFAGSD
+362 NELTGGSS
-369 NAWFEIDLSNQ
+369 AWFDIKLSGA
-380 VAGYEVWF
+380 VEDKTVRF
-388 SNKNESKYG
+388 SHAVSEDDASQYHG
-397 AYTGGI
+397 VI
-403 SLANGV
+403 SLTDGV
-409 IQSYNDKRQITVDD
+409 IEAYDPERQLELDGGTYNPNQILQTS
-423 DIYTPNAILNTATL
+423 TL
-437 RLENGGQLLTSG
+437 RLESGGRLTVDGDGSVNHLVLNNTNGWSAD
-449 SGIVH
+449 
-454 NLIINNS
+454 
-461 GSWTSGAE
+461 SGAS
-469 NSNALA
+469 NSNALS
-475 FSTVD
+475 FENIK
-480 LGTTVLQVTGDLTLQ
+480 LGTGGLFVSGNLTLEQ
-495 SDATV
+495 DATV
-500 NVDSLGTE
+500 NVDSFAAGAF
-508 GLEGA
+508 EGA
-513 VSGKSFFDADE
+513 VDGKSFFDADD
-524 GLESVL
+524 GLSNVL
-530 IEVVGNVS
+530 IEVDGTVTA
-538 DNGHQLTLAGDAVSG
+538 NGHKLSLTGEATGD
-553 SGTAVMQGGEQVAE
+553 SGTAVEQGGETVAN
-567 AKWNFDS
+567 AKWDFTDDLLYVES
-574 TLQFAEGTGDAN
+574 TDDKNASFNIEYVLKEVDIVNGKTFTLETESASEGQDFTALISGTGDLAVN
-586 DTYSI
+586 APN
-591 RYQLAEVNISGGKI
+591 AEV
-605 FSLSTKSGNETQNFT
+605 T
-620 ALLSGDGDLEIDAP
+620 
-634 GKTIE
+634 
-639 IGHNGGNAYTGDTV
+639 IGHTGGNTFTGDT
-653 VTNETNVVLTENAAL
+653 TIADNTNVILSANGAL
-668 GTGSGALTIEG
+668 GISGQGTLTIG
-679 SGSVVLNQGVQQS
+679 ASGSVSLADGVKQS
-692 GSGLSGTGSLTINS
+692 GSGLSGTGALV
-706 GAAYTLNG
+706 
-714 SGDTTITNT
+714 
-723 ILGSGSFNVDL
+723 LGSGAEYSLNQSASATINNQISGTGTLSVNL
-734 GGTDNELKFSQTDA
+734 GGIGNVLEFGSKNAFSGTL
-748 FNGALSLSH
+748 NLSNA
-757 GSLNLVN
+757 SLNLSKN
-764 GSTVLESSKVTLGFG
+764 ADALSTSHIVLNNDTSF
-779 SAITFGSGSKVDS
+779 TFGKGSHVAGLDIN
-792 LYVGSDADLNADTLI
+792 GNADINADTLI
-807 IGGPAGLTVTD
+807 LGGDSVLTVD
-818 KLTFENNRTFDVTD
+818 GALTFDSGRTFDIND
-832 VEVQADIDLI
+832 IEVADNINLADF
-842 DLDSDFSS
+842 DSDNGAVP
-850 NNFVNAGTFDPD
+850 NNFIEADSFTPVAGQQFGVNV
-862 GHSFSINVNGAETT
+862 SGATT
-876 SDGKLKVVRDY
+876 VDGKQQVVRDY
-887 VQTVNNAKDEV
+887 TQGVGNTVAQ
-898 AETTWLLDPNLVA
+898 TTWLIDPNLTA
-911 KENEGLFAGVQ
+911 GNNALKAGVQ
-922 LTNINVLSGKTLSI
+922 LTAINILNGKNLTITGDASGKTLS
-936 GAGKDSTLTAQLS
+936 ALLS
-949 SESNSGSI
+949 SESASGSV
-957 VFSDGSITVSN
+957 VFTGGNITVSN
-968 ESNDYDVATVVNAG
+968 SSNDYSVGTVVQNN
-982 TTLTLGA
+982 TTVTLGA
-989 SHSLGNTSEL
+989 SNALGKTSEL
-999 SVAGTLVVGNGIEQ
+999 GVYGDLIVGGGLSQ
-1013 TVYGWDS
+1013 TVYGWDENA
-1020 GASGSITLDGSLAL
+1020 GGLITVNGTLSL
-1034 DQTGDATI
+1034 DQTGAVSI
-1042 GNTFSGNGAFDVDLG
+1042 ANTFSGNGIFDVDLRG
-1057 DSGNSLVF
+1057 ATNTLDFVNGSVFANYNGTLSLH
-1065 SNGAAFSG
+1065 
-1073 FSGKLALSNLSF
+1073 NLSF
-1085 DVANTTNY
+1085 DVAGNVNY
-1093 STLLSGTDVQLNS
+1093 SSMLQSTDVVLND
-1106 GAIFNADAEGS
+1106 GATFNADAAGS
-1117 IQTGKFDFNGG
+1117 IHTGDFTFNGG
-1128 TLLIGDVT
+1128 TLLIGGVT
-1136 AGNETAPKLSVDGD
+1136 AGSASDAKLEVSGG
-1150 ILISQSSTILLDG
+1150 ISIDKASQITLEG
-1163 VNLQGTENILAA
+1163 VELQGTDNILAA
-1175 DNGVTQAIAG
+1175 DAGVKQTIAHF
-1185 YTGQVSGSVADLKVS
+1185 TADAVSGNLSDLAVTGAGESAIRNEGSETTVAWGIWNPGSVVS
-1200 GTGESEI
+1200 GNHTI
-1207 TNAGSDTPVAYG
+1207 
-1219 IWGTSG
+1219 
-1225 NVQDN
+1225 
-1230 TSDKTLDVNLTLEEI
+1230 DVNLTLKEI
-1245 QLADTETGLILDASS
+1245 QLADSGTGLILDATGLDASD
-1260 LTAGADSTISAVI
+1260 DSTIDALISNH
-1273 TDRDQTAGKIVFS
+1273 DNTAGKIVFA
-1286 GGSITLGGSE
+1286 GGNITIGGTG
-1296 PNTYTGETD
+1296 NTFTGETA
-1305 VTGGIVT
+1305 VTGGTVT
-1312 LAKDSG
+1312 LATDSG

-1323 KLLIS
+1323 KLSIAS
-1328 NGAKVDLGNYN
+1328 GAAVQFGTHN
-1339 QTVGALEIGTDAVNA
+1339 QTVGALEVGTTASNA
-1354 ADALTGTGTLTLGI
+1354 QNSIAGTGTLTLGTSTAA
-1368 PNGAKASHIY
+1368 NGTSHIF

-1383 FGTVALAN
+1383 SGTVALDAGHTLVLN
-1391 DHDLHLNS
+1391 DAA
-1399 TDGLGDNATL
+1399 GLGAGAT
-1409 VFNADSDSMLT
+1409 VQFDSDSSTVLT
-1420 LSGAGAGTFA
+1420 LSGANGGTFA
-1430 TTLSGTGDVQLI
+1430 TKLSGDGTVNLTGSTNIAITGSNADYTGDWNLSN
-1442 GSTGIVIAGNN
+1442 GSTA
-1453 SNFGG
+1453 
-1458 DWLLSG
+1458 
-1464 SSTASVSGTA
+1464 TVSGTA
-1474 TNTVDLILGGSGGT
+1474 SISADDMLGKSGL
-1488 VTLAGSNDKLTL
+1488 VTLSGATDKLTL
-1500 TQAGSAFNVSHGFA
+1500 SQAGDDFSVDNVFA
-1514 GDGYLEVLG
+1514 GAGVLEVLG
-1523 TGADQTFGFASQW
+1523 TGTNQAFSFGNQW
-1536 DDFSGTMA
+1536 SNPSGFTGTMA
-1544 IGSGLHMTVGGSAG
+1544 IGNGLLMTVGSSAG
-1558 TSGANNAHNLANAD
+1558 AASNNAHNLANAD
-1572 FILSGDSTLT
+1572 FIVSGGSVLT
-1582 VASGSEAVDTFQ
+1582 VETGTAAVDTFDK
-1594 NLSIQNSTI
+1594 LTI
-1603 VFEGTMGFG
+1603 DSGTVALQGTLGFG
-1612 AGTDELA
+1612 AATNELA
-1619 QLVVESLSA
+1619 QLVVGSLDAQQGATLNVSMP
-1628 GTGSILNVAMPSAG
+1628 GQNGNLTGSLAQTDLLTQNG
-1642 SDMVGSLN
+1642 S
-1650 QSNLLETSGL
+1650 
-1660 NPFQTLISTNGITGF
+1660 NPFQTLISTTEGITGF

-1683 NSGTDLRQNIVDEA
+1683 NSGSGLLQDIVS
-1697 GTTVATG
+1697 GNTTVATG
-1704 HYDYVLASGG
+1704 HYDYELASGNG
-1714 SDNND
+1714 GKD
-1719 VGIAYTLT
+1719 VGISYTLT
-1727 QVDISGNQTLTLTGS
+1727 QVDIEDNRTLTLTGTADGS
-1742 AEGAALSAKV
+1742 TLSA
-1752 TGNQTGDLL
+1752 
-1761 INGAKGS
+1761 A
-1768 SVFLTGSNSYSG
+1768 LTGSTSGELIVDGTKGSKVSLTGTNTYSG
-1780 TTTVSSGVTLSAGES
+1780 STTVNAGVTLEAGVS

-1804 VSGSYVNSGTN
+1804 VSGTYVNSGAN
-1815 TIGGLTVDSSGS
+1815 TIGGLTVDQNGE
-1827 VTLNETVLTIV
+1827 LDLGAAGTVLTIAET
-1838 HDETNGIS
+1838 DEAESSVINGTLTGS
-1846 QVDGALQVGANGEL
+1846 GTLHLANDGVGLTINSSNAAFGGTLIIGSGANTGI
-1860 SVTNGQLIVSSNN
+1860 TTITQ
-1873 ADEFLGLLVLGD
+1873 A
-1885 GATSATAIAQ
+1885 SAL
-1895 NADAFGTGTIE
+1895 
-1906 FVGSGSTFKLEDDA
+1906 GSGTVVFGSSGSKYSVDLNEA
-1920 ASVLKNTFSGSGT
+1920 ATIQNTFSGSGT
-1933 ISVDLGS
+1933 ILVDLGS
-1940 SGNAFVFEKDSTK
+1940 SGNAFTFGKDSTA
-1953 LTAGS
+1953 LTEGS
-1958 DLTLANAFFTFES
+1958 DLNLSNVAYSFES
-1971 GANAAMAERLDIT
+1971 GANAGMASKLDIT
-1984 VGQGAVLTNNGDQDR
+1984 VGQGAVLSNKGDQDR
-1999 SIHGLTLAGG
+1999 NLHGLTLDGGLVDFGILDDHTGQFNLGGGNLTISSETKVAFDTPDTTETGDREITTGQNLLSGGLFDLTLVSGIGNFSGALGTVDDEGNQLVSGLITDDSFSGSHELLLQDVDSDGANEEVANLYRDKGQFYYNDIDKELTVEYEVRVIDLLHDVDDQGLTINVAGMADPAVLTAQVTGSGNIVFEGGELTIGEAGETQDHNSYTGKTYVRDNAIVTIAEDSGFGTTAELNIADGSIVNVVGAGLKQTVGSLTNTGTLNLGQSSTFTIDHSLLGETAAGNIAIATVVNGSTGAEFAIDGAYGTSGKAALDFADNNASNLSGSTFHLSNVLMTANGTNDKNYQIASTASDFVLDSGTVFTVNAANAGTGYEFLNELSFQNSGSISVINTTLTTEETDAVIHVGTLDLTGEGTLSVSAEITDSFNLLEDDGKTFKQTVIAYDKLTGGSDTKNLKPSGEPAPSELRDGSDVVAYVTWSGDTEFVSGTGTSGSVVMAYQVDELQLAQETTDGQIGGGLKIQADASTTDKVLSATIVDYKEDQRGTISFTGGDIRIGGTGTNTYTGKTFVTDGSVTLDKANGFGQTQLLSITGGFVDLNGQAQAVGALQITDAASIAGTGTLTLGSTDYQNLVSNVSGSKSSGFTGNVILSNNHTLELASAAGLGTTGQFQFADADSEILITDDKDGELGKTLSGGGSVTLSSAAVMATADNSKYSGTWTLSGGSILKVDSNNGITADNKLGTGLIKLESDEETLDITLGTGVGTLDNVVSGTGHVIVTGADEAFNMTGNWTNFTGVFTRTSGNMIVSAVEGSSGAQNAKNLAKSDYEAGAGSWLVVESGGTVHTFQNLTFNGGNIAFRDFLSIRPDEDDKFSALKIDGTLTVVEGQTADIDLEIHSGSGYRTDDTLSENRVVDSANNDAFLTLIDGQSGIVDVNQWTLNGSSNAATIKQSIMSGKYHVADAIYSFQLANGSDKTDLGILFDMTEIIVEPGMALSLSETGTLGVIISGDGGLTVTNKGGLTLTNSGNAYHGATTVTGTLTAGASGLGNTSALIVEGSYINSGSNTVGALEVDGSLTLNDTTTLTVTGGADNTIGSTATVSGKGELELTGGELTVQSTAANTSGFTGTVSVASGVDLTLETTGSSAGLGAGVIKTVAGADVQVTGSSASTLTNTVEGAGALTVNLGNADNLFRFDGDQSDSGFTGTLNLTSGTIDLTEDDVLQGATLATTSDSVIIVNDSESTADRTIGNLTLAGG
-2009 VLDFGAVDNDSGVFN
+2009 VLDFGMIDTTKPTAGQIYVNGQLLLSDS
-2024 LGGSGSLTIEN
+2024 EQA
-2035 DVVTTVTFDTAQST
+2035 TV
-2049 GTRNIGDTGSELLEE
+2049 
-2064 GGVFDLALITG
+2064 
-2075 IHDFTGATTTIGDK
+2075 K
-2089 KKIDNLQTGVDFE
+2089 VDF
-2102 ESRETIYQDIVSGD
+2102 GD
-2116 PLEKVAEIYRDNG
+2116 
-2129 NFFYDSG
+2129 
-2136 TGNGDGSVHIE
+2136 
-2147 YDFKRIDLLYTGN
+2147 
-2160 DNGLTIN
+2160 
-2167 ASGSLTA
+2167 
-2174 QVTGSGNLVLG
+2174 
-2185 SDAKNLSVGS
+2185 
-2195 TSGNTYT
+2195 
-2202 GATYV
+2202 
-2207 RDGAIVTIAQTSG
+2207 
-2220 FGFTKELKNEGTVAL
+2220 L
-2235 ADGVSQT
+2235 ADGNGQ
-2242 VGALTGDGTIELGA
+2242 
-2256 GSTFTL
+2256 
-2262 DNYLLDAED
+2262 
-2271 TLISSGSANVAVN
+2271 SA
-2284 NEIQGAAGAQFVI
+2284 F
-2297 DAAYGQDGKSKG
+2297 
-2309 TVTFG
+2309 
-2314 QANDLS
+2314 
-2320 GASFKLTNAVFNID
+2320 
-2334 GSTDNDYRTASSST
+2334 
-2348 DFILSAGTDATVDAG
+2348 GTD
-2363 ELTNGESYEF
+2363 
-2373 TELSLE
+2373 
-2379 SGARLSVTN
+2379 
-2388 VTLTSSSDVGMTDAV
+2388 
-2403 IQTDILDLTNA
+2403 Q
-2414 SSTLSVA
+2414 
-2421 AEIDDSFDVL
+2421 
-2431 ANDQDQYSSIV
+2431 
-2442 IKYGELKGGS
+2442 
-2452 STQSNLVRDP
+2452 
-2462 DFDLSEIHQSHNSES
+2462 
-2477 PVAYVKWDGD
+2477 
-2487 LSFGSGDSSD
+2487 
-2497 PNDGTVEMTYYV
+2497 
-2509 DSIQLADEGNV
+2509 
-2520 GLRLAASEGE
+2520 
-2530 DSALT
+2530 
-2535 ATVTDYFDE
+2535 
-2544 KNNETH
+2544 
-2550 HGSLTFAGGEITI
+2550 
-2563 GSATETEA
+2563 
-2571 NTYTGKTFVTGGSV
+2571 
-2585 TLAKDSGFGTT
+2585 
-2596 SLLTISGGSVDLAS
+2596 
-2610 YNQTVGALSVNGTEV
+2610 
-2625 LKGTGTLTIGL
+2625 
-2636 AGDDAATTSTISGA
+2636 
-2650 NNFAGTVALQ
+2650 
-2660 NDHTLTLSDT
+2660 
-2670 SGLGSQASVSFASA
+2670 
-2684 DEKLIVEDADGG
+2684 
-2696 VFGTSLLG
+2696 
-2704 AGSISLSG
+2704 
-2712 QGIEIA
+2712 
-2718 GGNGGFS
+2718 
-2725 GVWQILGDSS
+2725 
-2735 VSANGTSAASA
+2735 
-2746 DTLLGSGATVNF
+2746 
-2758 ETASGS
+2758 
-2764 LTLRNSG
+2764 
-2771 STSWSVDEAFAGLGT
+2771 
-2786 LYVFGTGSDEQE
+2786 
-2798 FAFSRDWSSSTTFTG
+2798 
-2813 TMSIGSGMRFT
+2813 
-2824 VGGTG
+2824 
-2829 SGVNNAANL
+2829 
-2838 SQADFVLNE
+2838 
-2847 GSTLV
+2847 
-2852 VAAQEQTVDTFD
+2852 
-2864 ELDVLGGTISLNGKF
+2864 
-2879 GLGAAPD
+2879 
-2886 ELGSLQVGSL
+2886 
-2896 TGSGNVA
+2896 
-2903 LLIPTGSESV
+2903 
-2913 AQTTTANA
+2913 
-2921 LFDID
+2921 
-2926 ASDEGLF
+2926 
-2933 QALVTAEN
+2933 
-2941 GAVSADGW
+2941 
-2949 TLNGSETTSGSGL
+2949 
-2962 RQDVKAAD
+2962 
-2970 GTPTVAHAYYDYALK
+2970 
-2985 AGTIGDKSALGIGY
+2985 
-2999 DLTQVDILQTLDF
+2999 
-3012 TSGGSL
+3012 
-3018 SATVTGSGN
+3018 
-3027 LVVTSGSVKL
+3027 
-3037 TGKNTYS
+3037 
-3044 GTTTVAGD
+3044 
-3052 LEAGESG
+3052 
-3059 LGHTSG
+3059 
-3065 LILESDAKYTNA
+3065 
-3077 GANTVG
+3077 
-3083 YLDQQNA
+3083 
-3090 TLSINDKLTV
+3090 
-3100 FGSQASTIA
+3100 
-3109 GGSVTGSGSLVL
+3109 
-3121 ESNTLTVSGTVGGD
+3121 
-3135 YTGRVELGAN
+3135 
-3145 GSGAELKLES
+3145 
-3155 GAAGLGTGLVNFTNS
+3155 
-3170 DSTVSIS
+3170 
-3177 AFEDTT
+3177 
-3183 LSNTY
+3183 
-3188 SGAGQ
+3188 
-3193 IDVDLGGKDNV
+3193 
-3204 FAFSA
+3204 
-3209 SQRSGDFTGKL
+3209 
-3220 NIANATY
+3220 
-3227 RLWNDNGSLSEATL
+3227 
-3241 STNAGAVVEVNTIGN
+3241 
-3256 LADRKVS
+3256 
-3263 SLTLGGGTLDFGEL
+3263 
-3277 STSNDENGQISTG
+3277 
-3290 SVNFVEGQHTTI
+3290 
-3302 DLTLAA
+3302 
-3308 QTDATGSAVFG
+3308 
-3319 TGEKLYLIEG
+3319 KLYLIEG
-3329 YGSLGA
+3329 YQNQVTNAESHFIL
-3335 GADVQDYLT
+3335 ADGTKDEIR
-3344 LHTDAQTTTETVRQH
+3344 QTVTQH
-3359 NTDVA
+3359 DDDVA
-3364 KLHYGSGALAS
+3364 DLVYSNGKFGS
-3375 DDGGIYA
+3375 DDDGIYVG
-3382 SWNLD
+3382 WDLEQID
-3387 TIELLSNAN
+3387 LTSNES
-3396 GGFRITENGTIS
+3396 GGFIVSAAGEDEESGTIT
-3408 ALVSGSGDWT
+3408 AQITGSGDVT
-3418 FDGTG
+3418 FAHGQVTIAGSLSNDYSG
-3423 AEVVIGTTSTNHNT
+3423 ATFVSGANVV
-3437 YTGSTSVT
+3437 
-3445 NDAAVTLAKDEALGD
+3445 LAKDEALGN
-3460 TSKLEITS
+3460 TSALEVTAGSVAFGTTQQAIGSLNVSAENGFSMSAGGRVELGDNSLIEAANNGVAS
-3468 GGTVHFGNTAQTIG
+3468 GATVAIANGDSVLTLKNVDALGLADIELGQGTTL
-3482 ALSVT
+3482 ALSGVA
-3487 DSGSFSLGASGSV
+3487 G
-3500 SLSGNSYIGTANT
+3500 
-3513 AVSGTIAVTGSHSLT
+3513 
-3528 LGHEDATGEADIVLG
+3528 DAAD
-3543 QDDALVLDGIGTE
+3543 
-3556 ETPAVFDNQIAA
+3556 TPAVFDNKI
-3568 ADGTSG
+3568 
-3574 GKVDIAAGSFVE
+3574 AGSNAAQGTVSINSGSSVE
-3586 LKNTTNTANVFST
+3586 LTSTANNFDDLHV
-3599 ASVDGTLYVNG
+3599 
-3610 MDETSTALGNAEIK
+3610 DETSDVLVQNMQADATALGNAQLRVDAG
-3624 MSGSGTTVLSGDA
+3624 GSATLTGTTGWELSN
-3637 AWTLNNAL
+3637 TLNIAQ
-3645 DIGAEATLALS
+3645 GAELAIS
-3656 AGGIG
+3656 
-3661 NEFKFGGTDQTINGK
+3661 
-3676 VTFTDLLFKLGTGS
+3676 
-3690 VLTNADVTAG
+3690 
-3700 SQTHIIVEQGDAAQ
+3700 
-3714 QVGDLTL
+3714 
-3721 ASGSEITFEGSMGV
+3721 
-3735 GNVDTKTL
+3735 
-3743 GQLNVSGTLTLEAG
+3743 
-3757 STVHVD
+3757 
-3763 IDEQTGAGS
+3763 AGS
-3772 SIAQNQLVQTADE
+3772 SGNAFNFAGTAAQ
-3785 GSFQNLITAGTING
+3785 TING
-3799 TVGGISLTD
+3799 TVVLSDALLQIGGASGSGNAAALDTATLAA
-3808 SNGVK
+3808 SNGANVHVAKGLDSQK
-3813 LQTVEGFIKD
+3813 LAGLNLKGGNIFFEGTLGIGADTQTLGQLSVESL
-3823 EDDNNVAVGSFGSV
+3823 E
-3837 LQIQGKSFG
+3837 
-3846 VHYGLQAIDIV
+3846 
-3857 GDLTISESGTF
+3857 LTSGTIH
-3868 AIDISSVTG
+3868 ATASQDA
-3877 SGSLTVSASGEGL
+3877 ASGGHIDSDSVIQAQSSGFYQQLIGITGDQKLEQTDLANVDLLVTDAATGLEATGIVSDIEDPDGKVAEGTYDYVLGIDKNGQSLGVSYTLTEINLIKTLDIEEEGEMTARLTGTGNLSVSNAL
-3890 TLSGTNGYTV
+3890 TLKERTEVNGFNDFTGTT
-3900 ATNVT
+3900 T
-3905 GILKADEGALGQ
+3905 
-3917 TQLLNVAE
+3917 
-3925 NASYT
+3925 
-3930 NIGENKVGELES
+3930 
-3942 SGTLVLD
+3942 
-3949 EALTVAN
+3949 
-3956 DKRGGDGVSHIADIV
+3956 V
-3971 TGTGDLNI
+3971 TGTGTLTAEAN
-3979 EQGELVVSTVET
+3979 
-3991 TGTGDIPGYSGD
+3991 
-4003 VTLGTE
+4003 TLGTE
-4009 SAGATLTLEAEAGA
+4009 DAHTSVLNVNASGTFTNAGDNVVGSIDVAGTMKLDKGNTLVVKGGDSNAISGTVSGFGSLNLEAGKLSIDSNATAEGYSGAITLGTVGGSGAILSIDNLAGFGA
-4023 KFGTGTIVFANKA
+4023 GTIGFANAASALSLDNLTGNKQLTNLVSGVGTISVTGTGT
-4036 SSLNAE
+4036 
-4042 ASGDV
+4042 
-4047 TLGNLLS
+4047 
-4054 GAGSIAV
+4054 
-4061 SGTGSN
+4061 
-4067 DAFGFNG
+4067 DATFGFRQD
-4074 SQTALAAG
+4074 QTALAEG
-4082 TDVSLTNVDYSLAK
+4082 TDVDLSGINYNLAK
-4096 AGSDVFDN
+4096 QGSDVFAN
-4104 ASLSLA
+4104 ASLSLT
-4110 SGILTVNDGTSS
+4110 SGTLTVNDGTSS

-4131 TVNNAEVDFG
+4131 TLNNGEVDFG
-4141 TMGGDT
+4141 AMGGDT

-4192 TLVTDASTGNTTGIE
+4192 TLVTDASTGNTTGIK
-4207 VIVGN
+4207 VIVGD

-4226 QEDSASVHA
+4226 QEDTASVHA

-4381 RASGTNNDF
+4381 RASGTNDDF
-4390 HMNIVLNGTENLVL
+4390 HMNVVLNGSENLVL
-4404 EDALALGDGSVTVS
+4404 EGALALGDGSVTIS

-4437 YANSVGGS
+4437 YANNVGGS

-4451 GNSNVLLTGTNNFAG
+4451 GNSNVLLTGTNDFAG
-4466 GLTVEEGSTVNA
+4466 GLTIEKNSTVNA
-4478 EGDIYSHISTGEIAL
+4478 EGDIYSHIGSRALAL

-4498 VTLTAQST
+4498 FTLTAQST

-4512 RKVSGAGTLHLDR
+4512 RKVTDAGTLHLDR

-4533 DLVLTADSIKVF
+4533 DLVLTADSIKDF
-4545 TGDIS
+4545 SGDLS

-4737 GVEILGN
+4737 GVEILGD

-5048 STGSYDAHLGGLTM
+5048 NTGSYDAHLGGLTM

-5068 FGSISYDAGDDSAA
+5068 FGSINYDAGDDSAA

-5153 YANGVDVTDRAEDYR
+5153 YANGVNVTDRAEEYGQ
-5168 HILNDYLHLVNDAE
+5168 ILNDYLHLVNDAE
-5182 GTQLLEQEVTI
+5182 GTQLLEQEVSI
-5193 DGFGSVANVA
+5193 DGSGSVVDVA

-5232 VDQVGLLYS
+5232 VDQVGLLYA

-5254 YSNDNLW
+5254 YSNGNLW

-5284 NNGAATGNLVLRGND
+5284 NNGAATGNLVLRGNG

-5359 ALGDNAIKGAAGSE
+5359 ALGDNAIQGAEGSK
-5373 LTVSDEAVIKGANA
+5373 LTVSNEAVIKGANA
-5387 GFAGD
+5387 NFAGD
-5392 INLNGDTTI
+5392 INLNGATTI

-5426 GDMRNSAISG
+5426 GDMLNSAISG

-5548 DGSTITFDGGATPG
+5548 HGSTITFDGGATPG

-5695 LSYGLVGVELHET
+5695 LSYGLVGVELHKT

-5735 ASGTVSITGENSYE
+5735 ASGTVSITGKNSYE

-5816 GAEAGGTSGEHVF
+5816 GAEAGGTSGEHVV
-5829 FTIDSTVKDSHSVVA
+5829 FTIDSTVNDSHSNVA

-5858 GDGKSDQADLTIKS
+5858 GDGKSDRADLTIKS
-5872 ANKDFLGDIH
+5872 ANRDFLGDIH

-5931 RNVHIFQHLLVGD
+5931 RNVHIFQNLLVGD

-5965 TYEDPAKQNFTGT
+5965 TYEDPDKQNFTGT

-6436 ELADRLGKGELQLVS
+6436 DLADRLGKGELQLVS

-6535 DNVHFDKDV
+6535 ENVHFDKDV

-6693 HKGEKLRLAG
+6693 HKGETLRLAG

-6721 ADITDTH
+6721 ADITDTE

-6953 DEATVLFNYTE
+6953 DEATVLFNYAE

-6982 FEKTGNGVLEL
+6982 FEKTGDGVLEL

-7030 GWAAGFGGVGTLTV
+7030 GWVAGFGGVGTLTV
-7044 DRGGSFYVGGRAGYN
+7044 ERGGSFYVGGRAGYN

-7067 RLAEGDE
+7067 TLAEGDE
-7074 AGEATG
+7074 AGEAADD

-7105 EGAAPADSSYI
+7105 DGAAPADSSYI

-7271 YVDPVTGEERRTTFW
+7271 YVDPVTGEERKTTFW

-7408 DKRLSKGTTSS
+7408 DKLLSKGTTSS

-7539 TGSDNYESSGAMIGF
+7539 TGSDNYQSSGAMIGF